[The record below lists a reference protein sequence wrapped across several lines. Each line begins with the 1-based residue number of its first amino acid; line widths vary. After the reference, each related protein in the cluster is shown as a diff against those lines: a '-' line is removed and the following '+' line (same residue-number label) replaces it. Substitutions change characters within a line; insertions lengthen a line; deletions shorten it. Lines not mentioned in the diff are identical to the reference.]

1 MNTQSVSQEAAATN
15 AIKFD
20 DLLKIATELGAEAG
34 KGKDTQIKFLLKAV
48 EGGYFAAVDLDAN
61 KHGVDVDDATRL
73 SEAYVKAQTGAVVFD
88 SKAPN
93 QRKLISCVRTC
104 IRLGQW
110 PKGGTGEPLATVNN
124 LMTTRQKLRQNPQ
137 TAKKLD
143 DAANTLLKYAR
154 QQLKRDSIIGQA
166 ELQSFCMK
174 PQGSLAS
181 AEDILDSVRKTLIK
195 LRDGKASSGTAKDD
209 STHVVAAIGEIN
221 KRLKAI
227 AAEKAPKPGAPAKK

>member
-1 MNTQSVSQEAAATN
+1 MNTPSVSQQTAATN

-20 DLLKIATELGAEAG
+20 DLLKIASELGAEAG

-48 EGGYFAAVDLDAN
+48 EGGYHGALDLEAN
-61 KHGVDVDDATRL
+61 KHGADVDDATRL

-88 SKAPN
+88 AKAPN

-104 IRLGQW
+104 VRLGSW
-110 PKGGTGEPLATVNN
+110 PKGGVGEPLATVNN
-124 LMTTRQKLRQNPQ
+124 LMTMRQKLRQNPA

-154 QQLKRDSIIGQA
+154 QQLKRDGLIEQA
-166 ELQSFCMK
+166 ELQTFCMK
-174 PQGSLAS
+174 PQNSLPDA
-181 AEDILDSVRKTLIK
+181 ADILDGVRKTLIK
-195 LRDGKASSGTAKDD
+195 LRDGKAAHGTAKDD

-227 AAEKAPKPGAPAKK
+227 AAEKSPKK